1 MNAGLSGAQMPSS
14 VRIDPLRAYALHPSV
29 AVRPEPFGALV
40 YHYGNR
46 KLVFLKSPR
55 VVTVVQSLSGHS
67 NLDAALGAARVPAS
81 ARDRYLAALQSLLA
95 SDMIV
100 QVADADVATNT
111 AMNTATNTAMNT
123 ATETAQDT
131 SKGSSD
137 GTLG

>member
-1 MNAGLSGAQMPSS
+1 M
-14 VRIDPLRAYALHPSV
+14 
-29 AVRPEPFGALV
+29 RPEPFGALV

-67 NLDAALGAARVPAS
+67 SLDAALGAARVPAS

-100 QVADADVATNT
+100 PVADPAA
-111 AMNTATNTAMNT
+111 AMNT
-123 ATETAQDT
+123 ATETAQDI
-131 SKGSSD
+131 SKGSTD